1 VALYITSPA
10 LDKKTKLL
18 VMNWSEFKI
27 KYKQEI
33 RVGIVVFIAAM
44 LMRLVRFLLTKN

>member
-1 VALYITSPA
+1 
-10 LDKKTKLL
+10 
-18 VMNWSEFKI
+18 MNWSEFKT